1 MNIASLIRDRF
12 HISLTGPCRVF
23 NLTGSAAALFLAVQE
38 NPFAAVENDE
48 SSARALQKDILFYRT
63 LTGSAGPVFFLPD
76 PDGPDASGTRTD
88 IMYSLRGYDSITTS
102 SKNLYSTLW
111 DGGSLAE
118 NMLLLK
124 KGASTDRSALEE
136 MLVSFGY
143 SREAM
148 VAEKGEYSRREW
160 VIDVFPS
167 TYGDPVRVEFFG
179 DEIERIRTF
188 DIETQRSTAN
198 IDEFLLLPARES
210 DEVKG
215 LSEVMTG
222 KKFFCLYPAPER
234 DGFPEDTVYLSR
246 YSFGA
251 GGTGSGDEEEVAEQ
265 NELSSIPQVDAGMLS
280 IKGLGILPN
289 ERKGIDALSGTIGE
303 LSADNK
309 VLIVASSTGQS
320 ERLRDLFRE
329 RDMIVPVIDV
339 AEVSGY
345 GGNVAIVVGKLSSG
359 LFMQGLAILT
369 EKELFGERP
378 VFRPIKKSKITNLLV
393 SLDDISP
400 GDFVVHR
407 DHGVGRFSG
416 VAMQSS
422 GGSAL
427 EMMLIEYEDG
437 RLYIPVQSIEKISK
451 YRSEE
456 GVTPKIDRLGGKTWQ
471 KKKERARKRIHEMAA
486 KLLAL
491 YADRRV
497 ARGFTFTPDTDLHRE
512 FDSFFAYEETP
523 DQLKAIEEIKKD
535 MESEMPMDRLLCG
548 DVGYG
553 KTEVAMRAAFKAVYD
568 NRQVAVLVPTT
579 ILAEQ
584 HYRTFGERFSGFPV
598 TIDFISR
605 FKSRKEIEQT
615 LKRAA
620 KGEND
625 IVIGT
630 HGLLS
635 RKAEFSRLGLLV
647 IDEEHRFGVG
657 QKEKIKEM
665 RRNIDVLTLTA
676 TPIPRTLHM
685 ALSGIRNISVI
696 ETPPEERLSVKSVVS
711 VFHDDL
717 VRQAIDAELQ
727 RNGQVFFVHN
737 RISDIHKIARRVQEL
752 VPEAAIGVA
761 HGQMPEKE
769 LESVMHRF
777 FAGEI
782 NVLVSTA
789 IIGSGLD
796 IPRANTIIINRADK
810 MGLADL
816 YQLRGRVG
824 RSSLKGY
831 AYFLAPPEPVLT
843 EEARK
848 RLQAVQEMSYLG
860 AGFRL
865 ALKDLEIRGAGE
877 IFGAEQS
884 GHINE
889 IGFELYIEMLEK
901 AVAELKGAE
910 IKEEAEPV
918 IELKASA
925 FIPEEYIGEVTLRL
939 SFYRRIA
946 SLKTEKE
953 ITDFEGELAD
963 RFGTL
968 PGEVCN
974 LLRIMRLKIL
984 AKRLSITRIQEL
996 RGKVR
1001 VVFSSDTPLQPA
1013 HIFDL
1018 QKKRK
1023 KTIKFFSDGFELDL
1037 NGAGW
1042 ERVYEEVGSGLEE
1055 LAEAAAEG
1063 NS

>member
-1 MNIASLIRDRF
+1 LSGTRRI
-12 HISLTGPCRVF
+12 F
-23 NLTGSAAALFLAVQE
+23 NLTGSAAALFLALQE
-38 NPFAAVENDE
+38 TPFVAIENDE
-48 SSARALQKDILFYRT
+48 SSARSLARDILFYRA
-63 LTGSAGPVFFLPD
+63 LIGSGGPVFFLPD

-88 IMYSLRGYDSITTS
+88 IMYRLRGSDSITTS
-102 SKNLYSTLW
+102 SKNLNSTLW
-111 DGGSLAE
+111 DGGALAE

-124 KGASTDRSALEE
+124 KGALADRSALEE
-136 MLVSFGY
+136 TLVRFGY
-143 SREAM
+143 NREAM

-160 VIDVFPS
+160 IIDVFPS
-167 TYGDPVRVEFFG
+167 ISEDPVRIEFFG
-179 DEIERIRTF
+179 DEIEKIRIF
-188 DIETQRSTAN
+188 DLETQRSTA
-198 IDEFLLLPARES
+198 DVEEFLLLPAGES

-222 KKFFCLYPAPER
+222 KKFFCLYPVSER

-246 YSFGA
+246 YSFGP
-251 GGTGSGDEEEVAEQ
+251 GGTASDGEEWGAGL

-280 IKGLGILPN
+280 IRGLGILPN
-289 ERKGIDALSGTIGE
+289 ERKGLDALPGNIGE
-303 LSADNK
+303 LSADNR

-329 RDMIVPVIDV
+329 GDMIVPVIDV
-339 AEVSGY
+339 AEVNGY
-345 GGNVAIVVGKLSSG
+345 EGGVAIVVGKLSAG
-359 LFMQGLAILT
+359 LFVAGLAILT

-378 VFRPIKKSKITNLLV
+378 AFRPIKKSKITNLLV

-407 DHGVGRFSG
+407 DHGIGRFSG
-416 VAMQSS
+416 VVMQTS
-422 GGSAL
+422 GGGSL

-456 GVTPKIDRLGGKTWQ
+456 GVTPKLDRLGGKTWQ

-491 YADRRV
+491 YADRRI

-523 DQLKAIEEIKKD
+523 DQLRAIADIKKD

-553 KTEVAMRAAFKAVYD
+553 KTEVAVRAAFKAVYD

-584 HYRTFGERFSGFPV
+584 HYRTFRERFSGFPV
-598 TIDFISR
+598 TVDFISR

-615 LKRAA
+615 LKRTAR
-620 KGEND
+620 GEND

-657 QKEKIKEM
+657 QKEKIKEV

-717 VRQAIDAELQ
+717 VRRAIDAELQ

-737 RISDIHKIARRVQEL
+737 RISDIHKIALRVQEL
-752 VPEAAIGVA
+752 APEAAIGLA
-761 HGQMPEKE
+761 HGQMPERE
-769 LESVMHRF
+769 LESAMHRF
-777 FAGEI
+777 LAGEI

-884 GHINE
+884 GHIND
-889 IGFELYIEMLEK
+889 IGFELYIEMLER

-925 FIPEEYIGEVTLRL
+925 FIPDEYIGEVVLRL

-953 ITDFEGELAD
+953 ITDFEDELAD

-968 PGEVCN
+968 PVEVRN

-996 RGKVR
+996 KGKVR
-1001 VVFSSDTPLQPA
+1001 VVFSSDTSLQPA

-1023 KTIKFFSDGFELDL
+1023 KTINFFPDGFELEVR
-1037 NGAGW
+1037 GAGW
-1042 ERVYEEVGSGLEE
+1042 ERVHDELSGALEE
-1055 LAEAAAEG
+1055 LEEKAVVESSA
-1063 NS
+1063 

>member
-1 MNIASLIRDRF
+1 M
-12 HISLTGPCRVF
+12 TGTCRVF
-23 NLTGSAAALFLAVQE
+23 NLIGSAAALFLAVQE

-48 SSARALQKDILFYRT
+48 SSARVLMKDILFYRT
-63 LTGSAGPVFFLPD
+63 LIGSVGPVFFLPD

-88 IMYSLRGYDSITTS
+88 IMYRLRGSDSITTS
-102 SKNLYSTLW
+102 SKNLHSTLW

-124 KGASTDRSALEE
+124 KGALADRSALEE
-136 MLVSFGY
+136 TLVRFGY

-160 VIDVFPS
+160 IIDVFPS

-188 DIETQRSTAN
+188 DIETQRSTAD

-215 LSEVMTG
+215 LSEVIAG
-222 KKFFCLYPAPER
+222 RKFFCLYPASER

-251 GGTGSGDEEEVAEQ
+251 GGTGAGDAEEAAEQ

-289 ERKGIDALSGTIGE
+289 ERKGLDALSGNIGG

-359 LFMQGLAILT
+359 FFMQGLAILT

-416 VAMQSS
+416 VVMQTS

-625 IVIGT
+625 VVIGT

-717 VRQAIDAELQ
+717 IRQAIEAELQ

-737 RISDIHKIARRVQEL
+737 RISDIQKIALRVQEL

-769 LESVMHRF
+769 LESVMHSF

-831 AYFLAPPEPVLT
+831 AYFLAPPEAVLT

-910 IKEEAEPV
+910 IREEAEPL

-953 ITDFEGELAD
+953 ITDFESELAD
-963 RFGTL
+963 RFGAL
-968 PGEVCN
+968 PVEVCN

-996 RGKVR
+996 RGKVLI
-1001 VVFSSDTPLQPA
+1001 VFSSETPLQPA
-1013 HIFDL
+1013 DIFDL

-1023 KTIKFFSDGFELDL
+1023 KTIRFFPDGLELEL
-1037 NGAGW
+1037 KGAGW
-1042 ERVYEEVGSGLEE
+1042 ERIYEEVRSGLEE
-1055 LAEAAAEG
+1055 LAEKAAEREP
-1063 NS
+1063 